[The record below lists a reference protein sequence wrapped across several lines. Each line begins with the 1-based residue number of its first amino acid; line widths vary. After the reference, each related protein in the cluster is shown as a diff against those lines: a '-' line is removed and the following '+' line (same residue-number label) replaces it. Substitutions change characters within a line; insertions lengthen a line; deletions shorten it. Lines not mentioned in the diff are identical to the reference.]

1 MSKRNWILGGI
12 AGGLLATTALS
23 SWATQHVAA
32 RLGHHPALGQ
42 PMIGGLYE
50 PFGWMAW
57 QNEPWSSGVK
67 SVFYT
72 PNATAGGIGAA
83 FVAASVVTAARRRRK
98 PKPFEDVH
106 GSAEWAT
113 LTDIEAM
120 GLLNNDSGLYVGA
133 FEDPKTGLVYYLRDT
148 SGAHIAGIAPTR
160 SGKGLGLVLPNLLS
174 WLDSLF
180 VYDPKG
186 ELWQLTA
193 GWRKSIG
200 QNVIRWE
207 PGNPDASCGFNFLD
221 EVRLGTEFEVADAQN
236 IAVMMIDQD
245 GTGLDSH
252 WDRTAFGFLT
262 GVILH
267 ALYTARNAGVTASMA
282 SVAALL
288 SSPKLD
294 PLELCKAMALNK
306 HIDGQSHPAIAAAA
320 VDQIKRD
327 ERERGAVLST
337 VKTYLS
343 LFLDPIISRNTDHSS
358 FRIDDLADHKKP
370 TSLYVVVPGSD
381 SVRLKPLV
389 RLMTTMVLNRLISA
403 PVTFDADIR
412 PLPRHRHRLLMMMDE
427 FPSLGRLHVMEAA
440 MAIMAGAGLIAY
452 LIMQDRE
459 QLLSDKAY
467 GAHQTILSNCHLIS
481 AYAPNEGK
489 TADWLSHELGNKTV
503 NLEQLSESGK
513 RGGPLAQVSR
523 SYSPMARPL
532 MTADEVKRLPG
543 PIKDGSRIV
552 SPGKMLILPTGKRPI
567 LGRQILYFE
576 ESIWAAR
583 SRIPAPRTDDLL
595 SSAGRF
601 AGAI

>member
-1 MSKRNWILGGI
+1 MTSKGKWILGGL

-23 SWATQHVAA
+23 SWSTQHIAT
-32 RLGHHPALGQ
+32 RLGHHPALGK
-42 PMIGGLYE
+42 PVAFGLYE
-50 PFGWMAW
+50 PFGWLAW
-57 QNEPWSSGVK
+57 QNEPWAKAVQP
-67 SVFYT
+67 VFIV
-72 PNATAGGIGAA
+72 PNAVAAG
-83 FVAASVVTAARRRRK
+83 VAASFAIGGVVTAARRGRK
-98 PKPFEDVH
+98 PKPFEDVY
-106 GSAEWAT
+106 GSADWAS
-113 LTDIEAM
+113 LDDIEAM
-120 GLLNNDSGLYVGA
+120 GLLGNETGLYVGS
-133 FEDPKTGLVYYLRDT
+133 FEDPKTGRVHYLRDT

-174 WLDSLF
+174 WLESLF

-207 PGNPDASCGFNFLD
+207 PGHPDASCGFNFLD
-221 EVRLGTEFEVADAQN
+221 DVRLGTEFEVSDAQN

-245 GTGLDSH
+245 GSGFDDH

-267 ALYTARNAGVTASMA
+267 AMYAARNAGITASLP

-294 PLELCKAMALNK
+294 PLDLCKAMALNK
-306 HIDGQSHPAIAAAA
+306 HLNGETHPAIAAAG

-343 LFLDPIISRNTDHSS
+343 LFLDPIVARNCDHSS
-358 FRIDDLADHKKP
+358 FRIEDLADQERS
-370 TSLYVVVPGSD
+370 TSLYVVVTGSD

-403 PVTFDADIR
+403 PVAFDADVR
-412 PLPRHRHRLLMMMDE
+412 PLPRHKHKVLMMMDE
-427 FPSLGRLHVMEAA
+427 FPSLGRLQVLESAL
-440 MAIMAGAGLIAY
+440 AIMAGAGLIAY

-467 GAHQTILSNCHLIS
+467 GPHQTVLSNCHIIS
-481 AYAPNEGK
+481 AYAPNEGR
-489 TADWLSHELGNKTV
+489 TADWLSHELGNRTV
-503 NLEQLSESGK
+503 NLEQLSESGQ
-513 RGGPLAQVSR
+513 RGGMLSQVSR
-523 SYSPMARPL
+523 SYSPMARALLTP
-532 MTADEVKRLPG
+532 DEVKRLPG
-543 PIKDGSRIV
+543 PIKRGTRIV
-552 SPGKMLILPTGKRPI
+552 RPGKMLILPTGKRPI

-576 ESIWAAR
+576 DETFDAR
-583 SRIPAPRTDDLL
+583 SRIPPPYTDELVRV
-595 SSAGRF
+595 SQF
-601 AGAI
+601 AT